1 MEEANNNL
9 NEQYKTILDKISS
22 LETNMIT
29 KAELVDQVKALKEE
43 ISFLKSQMIK
53 KTDLNITVKNLN
65 GSLVTLSASKTDTI
79 NDLKSQYE
87 QKENV
92 PKKEQFYYLDGKL
105 LDDNLTVG
113 ESNIKESSV
122 IRLVKEKD
130 EFLSIVPNNNY
141 KNYFVD
147 SLEKNLSKKIKSLL
161 YSARKNGDDAN
172 TFHKMCDNK
181 GELLYV
187 IVTTN
192 NAVFAIYVSKPLF
205 SDNQTRTDSLQMVIS
220 PSHNFS
226 IKSLNDRATYHCN
239 SGQGAHFH
247 CMQLNTPFLSS
258 NCSDIQSCSDFN
270 LPAYPSGNSSYQIKE
285 LEVYALE

>member
-92 PKKEQFYYLDGKL
+92 PKKEQFFYLDGKL

-192 NAVFAIYVSKPLF
+192 NAAFAIYVSKPLF
-205 SDNQTRTDSLQMVIS
+205 SDNQTRNDSLQMIIS

-226 IKSLNDRATYHCN
+226 IKSKNDRATYHCN

-258 NCSDIQSCSDFN
+258 SCSDIQSCSDFN

>member
-92 PKKEQFYYLDGKL
+92 PKKEQFFYLDGKL

-192 NAVFAIYVSKPLF
+192 NAAFAIYVSKPLF

-247 CMQLNTPFLSS
+247 CMEIRAPFLSS
-258 NCSDIQSCSDFN
+258 SCVDIQSCSDFN
-270 LPAYPSGNSSYQIKE
+270 LPTYPSGNSSYQIKE

>member
-92 PKKEQFYYLDGKL
+92 PKKEQFFYLDGKL

-192 NAVFAIYVSKPLF
+192 NAAFAIYVSKPLF
-205 SDNQTRTDSLQMVIS
+205 SDNQTRNDSLQMVIS

>member
-1 MEEANNNL
+1 MEEVNNNL

-29 KAELVDQVKALKEE
+29 KAELVDQVKSLKEE

-79 NDLKSQYE
+79 KDLKSQYE

-92 PKKEQFYYLDGKL
+92 PKKEQFFYLDGKL

-147 SLEKNLSKKIKSLL
+147 SLEKNVSKKIKSLL

-258 NCSDIQSCSDFN
+258 SCSDIQSCSDFN

>member
-192 NAVFAIYVSKPLF
+192 NAAFAIYVSKPLF
-205 SDNQTRTDSLQMVIS
+205 SDNQTRNDSLQMIIS

-226 IKSLNDRATYHCN
+226 IKSKNDRATYHCN

-247 CMQLNTPFLSS
+247 CMEIRAPFLSS
-258 NCSDIQSCSDFN
+258 NCVDIQSCDNFD

>member
-1 MEEANNNL
+1 MEEVNNNL

-92 PKKEQFYYLDGKL
+92 PKKEQFFYLDGKL

-192 NAVFAIYVSKPLF
+192 NAAFAIYVSKPLF
-205 SDNQTRTDSLQMVIS
+205 SDNQTRNDSLQMIIS

-226 IKSLNDRATYHCN
+226 IKSKNDRATYHCN

-247 CMQLNTPFLSS
+247 CMEIRAPFLSS
-258 NCSDIQSCSDFN
+258 NCVDIQSCDNFD

>member
-92 PKKEQFYYLDGKL
+92 PKKEQFFYLDGKL

-192 NAVFAIYVSKPLF
+192 NAAFAIYVSKPLF

-247 CMQLNTPFLSS
+247 CMQLNAPFLSS
-258 NCSDIQSCSDFN
+258 NCVDIQSCSDFN
-270 LPAYPSGNSSYQIKE
+270 LPTYPSGNSSYQIKE

>member
-22 LETNMIT
+22 LEKNMIT

-92 PKKEQFYYLDGKL
+92 PKKEQFFYLDGKL

-226 IKSLNDRATYHCN
+226 IKSLNDRATYHCK

-247 CMQLNTPFLSS
+247 CMQLNAPFLSS
-258 NCSDIQSCSDFN
+258 NCVDIQSCSDFE

>member
-1 MEEANNNL
+1 MEEANNKL

-92 PKKEQFYYLDGKL
+92 PKKEQFFYLDGKL

-247 CMQLNTPFLSS
+247 CMEIRAPFLSS
-258 NCSDIQSCSDFN
+258 SCVDIQSCSDFN
-270 LPAYPSGNSSYQIKE
+270 LPTYPSGNSSYQIKE

>member
-22 LETNMIT
+22 LEKNMIT

-92 PKKEQFYYLDGKL
+92 PKKEQFFYLDGKL

>member
-92 PKKEQFYYLDGKL
+92 PKKEQFFYLDGKL

-147 SLEKNLSKKIKSLL
+147 SLEKNVSKKIKSLL

-192 NAVFAIYVSKPLF
+192 NAAFAIYVSKPLF

-247 CMQLNTPFLSS
+247 CMEIRAPFLSS
-258 NCSDIQSCSDFN
+258 SCVDIQSCSDFN

>member
-92 PKKEQFYYLDGKL
+92 PKKEQFFYLDGKL

-192 NAVFAIYVSKPLF
+192 NAAFAIYVSKPLF
-205 SDNQTRTDSLQMVIS
+205 SDNQTRNDSLQMIIS

-226 IKSLNDRATYHCN
+226 IKSKNDRATYHCN

-247 CMQLNTPFLSS
+247 CMEIRAPFLSS
-258 NCSDIQSCSDFN
+258 NCVDIQSCSDFN
-270 LPAYPSGNSSYQIKE
+270 LPTYPSGNSSYQIKE

>member
-9 NEQYKTILDKISS
+9 NEQYKTILDRISS

-65 GSLVTLSASKTDTI
+65 GRLVTLSASKTDTI

-92 PKKEQFYYLDGKL
+92 PKKEQFFYLDGKL

-192 NAVFAIYVSKPLF
+192 NAAFAIYVSKPLF

-247 CMQLNTPFLSS
+247 CMQLNAPFLSS
-258 NCSDIQSCSDFN
+258 NCVDIQSCSDFE

>member
-205 SDNQTRTDSLQMVIS
+205 SDNQTRNDSLQMIIS

-226 IKSLNDRATYHCN
+226 IKSKNDRATYHCN

-247 CMQLNTPFLSS
+247 CMEIRAPFLSS
-258 NCSDIQSCSDFN
+258 NCVDIQSCDNFD

>member
-65 GSLVTLSASKTDTI
+65 GSLVILSASKTDTI

-92 PKKEQFYYLDGKL
+92 PKKEQFFYLDGKL

-192 NAVFAIYVSKPLF
+192 NAAFAIYVSKPLF

-247 CMQLNTPFLSS
+247 CMEIRAPFLSS
-258 NCSDIQSCSDFN
+258 NCVDIQSCDNFD

>member
-1 MEEANNNL
+1 MEEANNHL

-92 PKKEQFYYLDGKL
+92 PKKEQFFYLDGKL

-226 IKSLNDRATYHCN
+226 IKSNNDHATYHCN

>member
-1 MEEANNNL
+1 MEEVNNNL

-92 PKKEQFYYLDGKL
+92 PKKEQFFYLDGKL

-130 EFLSIVPNNNY
+130 EFLSVVPNNNY

-192 NAVFAIYVSKPLF
+192 NAAFAIYVSKPLF
-205 SDNQTRTDSLQMVIS
+205 SDNQTRNDSLQMIIS

-226 IKSLNDRATYHCN
+226 IKSKNDRATYHCN

-247 CMQLNTPFLSS
+247 CMEIRAPFLSS
-258 NCSDIQSCSDFN
+258 NCVDIQSCDNFD

>member
-1 MEEANNNL
+1 M
-9 NEQYKTILDKISS
+9 
-22 LETNMIT
+22 
-29 KAELVDQVKALKEE
+29 
-43 ISFLKSQMIK
+43 
-53 KTDLNITVKNLN
+53 
-65 GSLVTLSASKTDTI
+65 
-79 NDLKSQYE
+79 
-87 QKENV
+87 
-92 PKKEQFYYLDGKL
+92 
-105 LDDNLTVG
+105 TVG
-113 ESNIKESSV
+113 ESNIKESSI

-141 KNYFVD
+141 INYFVD
-147 SLEKNLSKKIKSLL
+147 SLEKNVSKKIKSLL
-161 YSARKNGDDAN
+161 NSARKNGDDAN

-226 IKSLNDRATYHCN
+226 IKSNNDRATYHCN

-258 NCSDIQSCSDFN
+258 NCTDIQSCSDFE

>member
-92 PKKEQFYYLDGKL
+92 PKKEQFFYLDGKL

-192 NAVFAIYVSKPLF
+192 NVAFAIYVSKPLF

-247 CMQLNTPFLSS
+247 CMQLNAPFLSS
-258 NCSDIQSCSDFN
+258 NCVDIQSCSDFN

>member
-92 PKKEQFYYLDGKL
+92 PKKEQFFYLDGKL

-247 CMQLNTPFLSS
+247 CMEIRAPFLSS
-258 NCSDIQSCSDFN
+258 SCVDIQSCSDFN
-270 LPAYPSGNSSYQIKE
+270 LPTYPSGNSSYQIKE
-285 LEVYALE
+285 IEVYALE

>member
-1 MEEANNNL
+1 M
-9 NEQYKTILDKISS
+9 
-22 LETNMIT
+22 
-29 KAELVDQVKALKEE
+29 
-43 ISFLKSQMIK
+43 
-53 KTDLNITVKNLN
+53 
-65 GSLVTLSASKTDTI
+65 
-79 NDLKSQYE
+79 
-87 QKENV
+87 
-92 PKKEQFYYLDGKL
+92 
-105 LDDNLTVG
+105 TVG

-192 NAVFAIYVSKPLF
+192 NAAFAIYVSKPLF
-205 SDNQTRTDSLQMVIS
+205 SDNQTRNDSLQMIIS

-226 IKSLNDRATYHCN
+226 IKSKNDRATYHCN

-247 CMQLNTPFLSS
+247 CMEIRAPFLSS
-258 NCSDIQSCSDFN
+258 NCVDIQSCDNFD

-285 LEVYALE
+285 LEVYTLE

>member
-92 PKKEQFYYLDGKL
+92 PKKEQFFYLDGKL

-192 NAVFAIYVSKPLF
+192 NAAFAIYVSKPLF

-247 CMQLNTPFLSS
+247 CMQLNAPFLSS
-258 NCSDIQSCSDFN
+258 NCVDIQSCSDFN

>member
-92 PKKEQFYYLDGKL
+92 PKKEQFFYLDGKL

-192 NAVFAIYVSKPLF
+192 NAAFAIYVSKPLF
-205 SDNQTRTDSLQMVIS
+205 SDNQTRTDSLQMIIS

-226 IKSLNDRATYHCN
+226 IKSKNDRATYHCN

-247 CMQLNTPFLSS
+247 CMEIRAPFLSS
-258 NCSDIQSCSDFN
+258 NCVDIQSCDNFD

>member
-92 PKKEQFYYLDGKL
+92 PKKEQFFYLDGKL

>member
-92 PKKEQFYYLDGKL
+92 PKKEQFFYLDGKL

-192 NAVFAIYVSKPLF
+192 NAAFAIYVSKPLF

-247 CMQLNTPFLSS
+247 CMQLNAPFLSS
-258 NCSDIQSCSDFN
+258 NCVDIQSCSDFE

>member
-1 MEEANNNL
+1 MEEANNKL
-9 NEQYKTILDKISS
+9 NDQYKTIIDKISS
-22 LETNMIT
+22 LEANMIS
-29 KAELVDQVKALKEE
+29 KAELGDQIKALKEE
-43 ISFLKSQMIK
+43 ISFLKSQIIK
-53 KTDLNITVKNLN
+53 KTDLNITVKHLN
-65 GSLVTLSASKTDTI
+65 GSLVTLSASKTDKI
-79 NDLKSQYE
+79 KELKSQYE

-92 PKKEQFYYLDGKL
+92 PKEEQFLYLNGKL

-113 ESNIKESSV
+113 ESNIKESS
-122 IRLVKEKD
+122 IIHLVKAKD
-130 EFLSIVPNNNY
+130 EFLSIVPDNNY

-147 SLEKNLSKKIKSLL
+147 SLEKNVSKKIKSLL

-192 NAVFAIYVSKPLF
+192 NVVFAIYVSKPLF

-220 PSHNFS
+220 PSNNFS

-247 CMQLNTPFLSS
+247 CMQLNAPFLSS
-258 NCSDIQSCSDFN
+258 NCTDIRSCSDFN
-270 LPAYPSGNSSYQIKE
+270 LPTYPSGNSSYQIKE

>member
-1 MEEANNNL
+1 MEEANNKL

-92 PKKEQFYYLDGKL
+92 PKKEQFFYLDGKL

-192 NAVFAIYVSKPLF
+192 NAAFAIYVSKPLF

-247 CMQLNTPFLSS
+247 CMEIRAPFLSS
-258 NCSDIQSCSDFN
+258 SCVDIQSCSDFN
-270 LPAYPSGNSSYQIKE
+270 LPTYPSGNSSYQIKE

>member
-92 PKKEQFYYLDGKL
+92 PKKEQFFYLDGKL

-247 CMQLNTPFLSS
+247 CMEIRAPFLSS
-258 NCSDIQSCSDFN
+258 SCVDIQSCSDFN
-270 LPAYPSGNSSYQIKE
+270 LPTYPSGNSSYQIKE

>member
-92 PKKEQFYYLDGKL
+92 PKKEQFFYLDGKI

-192 NAVFAIYVSKPLF
+192 NAAFAIYVSKPLF
-205 SDNQTRTDSLQMVIS
+205 SDNQTRNDSLQMIIS

-226 IKSLNDRATYHCN
+226 IKSKNDRATYHCN

-247 CMQLNTPFLSS
+247 CMEIRAPFLSS
-258 NCSDIQSCSDFN
+258 NCVDIQSCDNFD

>member
-92 PKKEQFYYLDGKL
+92 PKKEQFFYLDGKL

-192 NAVFAIYVSKPLF
+192 NAAFAIYVSKPLF

>member
-1 MEEANNNL
+1 ML
-9 NEQYKTILDKISS
+9 YL
-22 LETNMIT
+22 L
-29 KAELVDQVKALKEE
+29 
-43 ISFLKSQMIK
+43 
-53 KTDLNITVKNLN
+53 
-65 GSLVTLSASKTDTI
+65 
-79 NDLKSQYE
+79 
-87 QKENV
+87 
-92 PKKEQFYYLDGKL
+92 KEQFFYLDGKL

-192 NAVFAIYVSKPLF
+192 NVVFGIYVSKPLF

-247 CMQLNTPFLSS
+247 CMEIRAPFLSS
-258 NCSDIQSCSDFN
+258 SCVDIQSCSDFN

>member
-92 PKKEQFYYLDGKL
+92 PKKEQFFYLDGKL

-192 NAVFAIYVSKPLF
+192 NAAFAIYVSKPLF

-247 CMQLNTPFLSS
+247 CMQLNAPFLSS

-270 LPAYPSGNSSYQIKE
+270 LPTYPSGNSSYQIKE

>member
-22 LETNMIT
+22 LEKNMIT

-92 PKKEQFYYLDGKL
+92 PKKEQFFYLDGKL

-192 NAVFAIYVSKPLF
+192 NAAFAIYVSKPLF

-247 CMQLNTPFLSS
+247 CMEIRAPFLSS
-258 NCSDIQSCSDFN
+258 SCVDIQSCSDFN

>member
-92 PKKEQFYYLDGKL
+92 PKKEQFFYLDGKL

-270 LPAYPSGNSSYQIKE
+270 LPAYTSGNSSYQIKE